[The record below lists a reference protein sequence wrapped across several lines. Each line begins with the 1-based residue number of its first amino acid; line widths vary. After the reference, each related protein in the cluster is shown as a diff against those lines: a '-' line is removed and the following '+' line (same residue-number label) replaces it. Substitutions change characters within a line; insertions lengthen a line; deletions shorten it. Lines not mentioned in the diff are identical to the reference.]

1 MKQRKVIVSV
11 INDLVT
17 DRRVHR
23 TCGVLQS
30 LGFEVL
36 LVGRKRRKSPAMD
49 SRPYAVKRMRLL
61 FEKGPLFYACFN
73 LRLFILLLF
82 RRADLYYSNDL
93 DTLLPNF
100 LISRMK
106 KKPLV
111 YDAHEYFTGV
121 PELTNGSFAWRT
133 WKCLERWMLP
143 RLKKMITVNDS
154 IAHLYQEEYGIQTIV
169 VRNMPVRVS
178 SNEFALPRTNL
189 GLPEE
194 WKILILQGSGINIQR
209 GAEEAVE
216 AMLFIEGVMLLFVGD
231 GDVIPQLKERV
242 LQMNLS
248 HKVKFISRVPMERLK
263 MYTRV
268 ADGGL
273 TLDKDTNINY
283 RYSLPNK
290 LFDYIQAGIPVL
302 GTNLPEVRRII
313 DQYGVGLVVDSLQ
326 PEILA
331 KAMRTFLFDENLRQ
345 TLQANLGKAAG
356 ELCWE
361 NERQTLESF
370 INEIIPCSK

>member
-1 MKQRKVIVSV
+1 MKERKVIVSV

-36 LVGRKRRKSPAMD
+36 LVGRKKRKSPPMD

-61 FEKGPLFYACFN
+61 FEKGPLFYACYN
-73 LRLFILLLF
+73 LRLFLLLLF

-106 KKPLV
+106 RKPLI

-121 PELTNGSFAWRT
+121 PELAKGSFAWRS
-133 WKCLERWMLP
+133 WKMIERWILP
-143 RLKKMITVNDS
+143 RLRRMITVNDS
-154 IAHLYQEEYGIQTIV
+154 IAGIYQEEYGIQPIV

-178 SNEFALPRTNL
+178 IEEFSLSRTNL
-189 GLPEE
+189 GLPED
-194 WKILILQGSGINIQR
+194 WKILIFQGSGINIQR

-216 AMLFIEGVMLLFVGD
+216 AMKFIEGVMLLFVGD

-242 LQMNLS
+242 LQLNLA
-248 HKVKFISRVPMERLK
+248 HKVMFVPRVPMERLK
-263 MYTRV
+263 IYTRV

-283 RYSLPNK
+283 RFSLPNK

-302 GTNLPEVRRII
+302 GTNLPEISRII
-313 DQYGVGLVVDSLQ
+313 DHYGVGLVVDSLQ

-331 KAMRTFLFDENLRQ
+331 KAMKTFLFDEHLRQ
-345 TLQANLGKAAG
+345 TWKANLATAAG

-361 NERQTLESF
+361 NEKATLEGF
-370 INEIIPCSK
+370 INEVIPCSK